1 MRILVLSSVYR
12 DESLGRVDTST
23 NVVNLFVREWNKQ
36 GHEVLVIHN
45 SHCYPKIVHKIPK
58 KVKKMLAS
66 KMGFEISDYEAVK
79 EKEFMDY
86 GVKIFRLPIKKFI
99 PHCKPS
105 NNIIE
110 KQVNR
115 IIEILEKENFKPEV
129 ITGHWASP
137 QMEIISKLKMKYNC
151 RTAIV
156 LHGGGYIG
164 SSGYKIKDY
173 LKNIDL
179 LGARSLSQSRR
190 LKDILKLEQLPFVC
204 SSGIPD
210 EYIDSYKL
218 NTEKYNDIKTWR
230 ITYVGRLVSYKN
242 IDSTIRALSEIK
254 DINWE
259 FNIVGEGAQYCELG
273 KLAISLNCIER
284 IHFFGHIQ
292 RNEVMQ
298 ILKDTHIFVMI
309 SKDEVFGLVY
319 LEAMAASSLVVASRN
334 GGVDGI
340 IVDNENGFLCTEGN
354 TKELKGILINIMDKD
369 KESLKHIVAKGYESV
384 KDYSDYKVAERYL
397 CKILEK

>member
-36 GHEVLVIHN
+36 GHEVLVRHN

-156 LHGGGYIG
+156 LHGVGYIG
-164 SSGYKIKDY
+164 SSGYRIKDY

-259 FNIVGEGAQYCELG
+259 FNIVGEGAQYCELE
-273 KLAISLNCIER
+273 KLARSLNCIER

-340 IVDNENGFLCTEGN
+340 IVDNENGFLCTEGD

>member
-115 IIEILEKENFKPEV
+115 IIDILEKENFKPEV

-210 EYIDSYKL
+210 EYIDNYKL

-242 IDSTIRALSEIK
+242 IDSTIRALSEIN

-259 FNIVGEGAQYCELG
+259 FNIVGEGAQYCELE
-273 KLAISLNCIER
+273 KLARSLNCIER

-340 IVDNENGFLCTEGN
+340 IVDNENGFLCTEGD